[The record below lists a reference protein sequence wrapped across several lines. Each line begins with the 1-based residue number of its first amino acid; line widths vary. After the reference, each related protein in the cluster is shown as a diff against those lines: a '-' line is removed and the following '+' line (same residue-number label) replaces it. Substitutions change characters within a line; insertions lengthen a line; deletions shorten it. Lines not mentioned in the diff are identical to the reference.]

1 MKTTY
6 VSTSAISNVLRSTVL
21 KAQEQLISA
30 NKEMTTG
37 RYADIGVSIGS
48 RTGLSVNVRSQYDRI
63 EGILDTN
70 GLISQRLD
78 TSQEALGSML
88 SVAQNFMATLLAVRN
103 GEKGAEVLVTE
114 ATHALQTM
122 TGAANTAVGNQF
134 VFGGINTQDQPMTD
148 YFSTLPPPAVPG
160 TPAANKAAIDTAFNT
175 FLAGLVPPN
184 PPIDT
189 VTAADMTTFLQGAF
203 ATEFADPAWGTNWSS
218 ASSRNLTGR
227 ISPNEVMTVS
237 TNANEPFMRDLAKAY
252 TMIVGL
258 PTADM
263 SQNTYEALVG
273 EAMATVSNAIQG
285 LIKTQAQLGSAQ
297 SRVGTASDRLSIQR
311 DILSKQIQGL
321 EGVDPYEAK
330 LRVDQLTTQVETSY
344 ALTVKFQSLSILN
357 YMR

>member
-48 RTGLSVNVRSQYDRI
+48 RTGLTVNVRSQYDRI

-88 SVAQNFMATLLAVRN
+88 GVAQNFMATLLAVRN

-134 VFGGINTQDQPMTD
+134 VFGGINTQGQPITD
-148 YFSTLPPPAVPG
+148 YFSTLPPPAAPG
-160 TPAANKAAIDTAFNT
+160 TPAPNKAAIDAAFAAAFPVATYPTTADI
-175 FLAGLVPPN
+175 PP
-184 PPIDT
+184 
-189 VTAADMTTFLQGAF
+189 ADLTTFLQGAF
-203 ATEFADPAWGTNWSS
+203 ATQFADPAWGTNWSS

-252 TMIVGL
+252 SMIVGL
-258 PTADM
+258 PTADL

-297 SRVGTASDRLSIQR
+297 SRVSTASDRLGIQR

>member
-1 MKTTY
+1 MKTTF
-6 VSTSAISNVLRSTVL
+6 VSTSAISNMLRASVL
-21 KAQEQLISA
+21 KAQDQLIDA

-37 RYADIGVSIGS
+37 RYADMGVSIGM
-48 RTGLSVNVRSQYDRI
+48 RTGLTVDVRNQYDRLD
-63 EGILDTN
+63 GIIDTN
-70 GLISQRLD
+70 ALVSQRLD
-78 TSQEALGSML
+78 VTQEALGSML

-103 GEKGAEVLVTE
+103 GEKGADVLVTE

-122 TGAANTAVGNQF
+122 TGAANTSVGGQY
-134 VFGGINTQDQPMTD
+134 VFSGINTQTQPMTN
-148 YFSTLPPPAVPG
+148 FFANP
-160 TPAANKAAIDTAFNT
+160 PAANKTALDTAFNT

-184 PPIDT
+184 PPLNE
-189 VTAADMTTFLQGAF
+189 VTAADLTTFLQGPYAAQF
-203 ATEFADPAWGTNWSS
+203 TDPNWATNWSS
-218 ASSRNLTGR
+218 ANSRNLTGR

-252 TMIVGL
+252 TMVAGL
-258 PTADM
+258 PTTEL

-273 EAMATVSNAIQG
+273 EAMKVVSGAIQG

-297 SRVGTASDRLSIQR
+297 SRVGTASERLSLQR
-311 DILSKQIQGL
+311 DILARQIQGL

-330 LRVDQLTTQVETSY
+330 LRVDQLTTQVETAY

>member
-1 MKTTY
+1 MKTTF

-88 SVAQNFMATLLAVRN
+88 GVAQNFMATLLAVRN

-134 VFGGINTQDQPMTD
+134 VFGGINTQGQPMTD
-148 YFSTLPPPAVPG
+148 YFSTLPPPAAPG
-160 TPAANKAAIDTAFNT
+160 TPAANKAAIDTAFAAAFPVAT
-175 FLAGLVPPN
+175 YPTIADIP
-184 PPIDT
+184 
-189 VTAADMTTFLQGAF
+189 AADLTTFLQGAF
-203 ATEFADPAWGTNWSS
+203 STEFADPAWGTNWSS

-258 PTADM
+258 PTADL

-273 EAMATVSNAIQG
+273 EALATVSNAIQG

-297 SRVGTASDRLSIQR
+297 SRVSTASDRLGIQR
-311 DILSKQIQGL
+311 DILSRQIQGL

>member
-48 RTGLSVNVRSQYDRI
+48 RTGLTVNVRSQYDRI

-134 VFGGINTQDQPMTD
+134 VFGGINTQQQPMTD
-148 YFSTLPPPAVPG
+148 YFSTLPPPAAPG
-160 TPAANKAAIDTAFNT
+160 TPAANKAAIDTAFAAAFPVAT
-175 FLAGLVPPN
+175 YPTIADIP
-184 PPIDT
+184 
-189 VTAADMTTFLQGAF
+189 AADLTTFLQGAF

-273 EAMATVSNAIQG
+273 EALATVSNAVQG

-297 SRVGTASDRLSIQR
+297 SRVSTASDRLGIQR